1 MFLWERTRAHARL
14 LNYLRKGQNA
24 DPRRAVGEI
33 IGRLLDPATSTVM
46 LRRGS
51 CPETWTA
58 GDAPLYSNEV
68 EPCCQLVK
76 RHVPP
81 FHLYLTEDKESDV
94 EFLGFGNQSPQEM
107 LITKHGD
114 GGVSGKQVRAGALFF
129 LVLLSPQAPPALFP
143 RFERPAFGSRA
154 AGFLLILGPYAW
166 ICAKILC
173 SDLSGCGTRR
183 AVGKLVNI
191 TSRRSRY
198 AGACGGNTSGLFSKP
213 LSGVR
218 HSVADRPGHA
228 VR

>member
-1 MFLWERTRAHARL
+1 M
-14 LNYLRKGQNA
+14 
-24 DPRRAVGEI
+24 GEI

-129 LVLLSPQAPPALFP
+129 LVLLSPQAPSLVPALREASFWFP
-143 RFERPAFGSRA
+143 RSR
-154 AGFLLILGPYAW
+154 FSSHFRS
-166 ICAKILC
+166 LC
-173 SDLSGCGTRR
+173 MDLCKNTVFRFIGLWDTQSCG
-183 AVGKLVNI
+183 
-191 TSRRSRY
+191 
-198 AGACGGNTSGLFSKP
+198 
-213 LSGVR
+213 
-218 HSVADRPGHA
+218 
-228 VR
+228 